1 MKRARTP
8 RTEIRHDEAQ
18 DVDVIVRDTLT
29 DVTPRSA
36 TLALMRFSDYL
47 ELIQLAGIEPTG
59 ELCSALFAE
68 LRGICL
74 RGALDPAP
82 LIDELF

>member
-1 MKRARTP
+1 MKRTRST
-8 RTEIRHDEAQ
+8 RIETSHNEAQ
-18 DVDVIVRDTLT
+18 EVDVIVRDTLT

-47 ELIQLAGIEPTG
+47 ELIQQAGIEPTG
-59 ELCSALFAE
+59 ELCTALFAE

-74 RGALDPAP
+74 RDALDPAP
-82 LIDELF
+82 LIDELI

>member
-1 MKRARTP
+1 MKRTRTS
-8 RTEIRHDEAQ
+8 RIETRHDEGQ

-47 ELIQLAGIEPTG
+47 ELIQQAGIEPTG

-68 LRGICL
+68 LRGICM
-74 RGALDPAP
+74 RDALDPAP